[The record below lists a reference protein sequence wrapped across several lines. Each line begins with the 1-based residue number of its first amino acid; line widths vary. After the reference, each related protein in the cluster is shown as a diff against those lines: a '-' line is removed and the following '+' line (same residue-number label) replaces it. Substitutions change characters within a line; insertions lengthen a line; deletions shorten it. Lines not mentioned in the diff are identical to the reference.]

1 MATIDK
7 KLFKRLK
14 VLYVEDDSSVRNELS
29 SLLSNFFNNVYT
41 ASNGEEGLELYISK
55 QKDIDIIIADINMPK
70 MTGIEMLEEIRK
82 FDKNIPAIF
91 TTAYSD
97 TEFLIDAIKLKVFE
111 YCIKPIDIR
120 LLINTLG
127 ELANILYQD
136 FLLKQQNRKLN
147 KYKDIIY
154 SNNIVIRTNKNMKI
168 SFVNNLFCEIT
179 GFEKKDLIGKD
190 LSSLK
195 HKDINPDIYKNIY
208 NSILSNKQWNGQ
220 LKNITK
226 DGNYYIAET
235 SAISTLS
242 DTGEVTGCLIIQ
254 KDETEKSIKNR
265 EVRTS
270 LIKDKGQILI
280 KSKENSAEFQVNIN
294 NLRDEIEV
302 LKNKLNETRVE
313 KDRYLYSIEKYTNEN
328 KKLKLEL
335 KQYKDNSSYL
345 EQKNAQNKML
355 LKENIDMKNEL
366 KKLNSKF
373 ENIKEEHKKECKQIK
388 INYEVQI
395 DDFEQELSNLN
406 EKLSEIGNVESISQK
421 LNYWKEKA
429 KNEAQKLEK
438 LERDVIQLGDKTIM
452 AKLFKNR

>member
-395 DDFEQELSNLN
+395 DDFEQELSTLN

>member
-1 MATIDK
+1 VATIDK

-29 SLLSNFFNNVYT
+29 SLLSNFFSNVYT

-395 DDFEQELSNLN
+395 DDFEQELSTLN

>member
-1 MATIDK
+1 VATIDK

>member
-1 MATIDK
+1 MAIIDK

-29 SLLSNFFNNVYT
+29 SLLSNFFSNVYT

-154 SNNIVIRTNKNMKI
+154 SNNIVIRTNKKMKI

-395 DDFEQELSNLN
+395 DDFEQELSTLN

>member
-154 SNNIVIRTNKNMKI
+154 NNNIVIRTNRNMKI

-226 DGNYYIAET
+226 DGNYYIADT
-235 SAISTLS
+235 SAISSLS

-302 LKNKLNETRVE
+302 LKNKLNETIVE

-335 KQYKDNSSYL
+335 KQYKDNSTYI

-355 LKENIDMKNEL
+355 LKENINMKNEL

-395 DDFEQELSNLN
+395 DDFEQELSTLN